1 MGLFRLLFYFLIGL
15 FIFRLI
21 SSLFRPRKAQ
31 QRTYT
36 NKSNQDYLRKEGEVS
51 IKVDNSK
58 NKKHYTE
65 SDGDYIDYE
74 DA

>member
-21 SSLFRPRKAQ
+21 SSLFRPRRAQ
-31 QRTYT
+31 QRSYG
-36 NKSNQDYLRKEGEVS
+36 NQNNQSFKRKEGEVS
-51 IKVDNSK
+51 IKVDNST
-58 NKKHYTE
+58 NKKQFKE
-65 SDGDYIDYE
+65 NDGDYIDYE